1 MTTPEASQAQR
12 LIRICRMIAEAR
24 PEQIKR
30 LLKDIASSDGPE
42 RHA

>member
-1 MTTPEASQAQR
+1 MTTPEQSTTKR
-12 LIRICRMIAEAR
+12 LIEACRMIAEAR
-24 PEQIKR
+24 PEQIRR

>member
-1 MTTPEASQAQR
+1 MTTPEQR
-12 LIRICRMIAEAR
+12 TTQGVIAACRMIAEAR
-24 PEQIKR
+24 PEQILR

>member
-1 MTTPEASQAQR
+1 MTPEQVQTKR

-24 PEQIKR
+24 PDQIKR
-30 LLKDIASSDGPE
+30 LLEDIATVGGPE